1 MTTIG
6 PRRPEMESVEE
17 YIDRIVRSAGRPN
30 PEQLDRLVTLLR
42 SGRDH
47 RAPGAATSRGNANA

>member
-30 PEQLDRLVTLLR
+30 PEQLDRLVSLLR
-42 SGRDH
+42 SGRVH
-47 RAPGAATSRGNANA
+47 RAHARDLPGGSP